1 MLLILLHTLK
11 SLAHCFRFDILC
23 VVRDIVDPVNDQ
35 KLAEFVVGNH
45 SRSHPDNVDAVDEL
59 G

>member
-1 MLLILLHTLK
+1 MLLILPRTHV
-11 SLAHCFRFDILC
+11 FRFDILC